1 MHNECSTACAFTV
14 RLAQFLC
21 QPNLHQGLVRDIPAA
36 TTFVVLA
43 ILLFIMLSNFSQSDK
58 CLDSG
63 GRWNNATKSCE
74 K

>member
-1 MHNECSTACAFTV
+1 MKEGGWLGKKLLLILSLFAMV
-14 RLAQFLC
+14 
-21 QPNLHQGLVRDIPAA
+21 A
-36 TTFVVLA
+36 T
-43 ILLFIMLSNFSQSDK
+43 LLFITLSNFSQSDK